1 MRKQTKESGPITT
14 FQIFALGGFYLA
26 RVIYAL
32 IRYFNPLHD
41 DDGDGDDDEG
51 KGVRSR
57 RTGGIDYPSGI
68 LLSFFCGEVAVRSF
82 VLLSCH
88 GQQHHRKTSE
98 TVDIVFFR
106 FGTCL
111 SSSAPGGDCAGRGNG
126 LSFFIFLRSFYLFPR
141 TSELI
146 PYEAAVRDD
155 TI

>member
-1 MRKQTKESGPITT
+1 M
-14 FQIFALGGFYLA
+14 
-26 RVIYAL
+26 IYAL

-51 KGVRSR
+51 KGVWSHH
-57 RTGGIDYPSGI
+57 TGGIDHPSGI
-68 LLSFFCGEVAVRSF
+68 LLSFFCGDVTVRSF

-88 GQQHHRKTSE
+88 EQQHHRKTSE
-98 TVDIVFFR
+98 AVDIVFFR

-111 SSSAPGGDCAGRGNG
+111 SSPPGGDYAGRGNG
-126 LSFFIFLRSFYLFPR
+126 LSFFIIFLRSFYLFPR
-141 TSELI
+141 APELI